1 VRPVNEPRIGLYLRR
16 VLTTRDIPVVC
27 PGNLGHKLSL
37 KVSGY
42 KDSRVAAGL
51 SANEESMDKNTH
63 PYGPG
68 SHAPLADVHQ
78 MPACYPIKGNVD
90 SQKYHRPDSSG
101 YQQTKAEVWFDS
113 PSAAEAAGFM
123 LAGSHPDGSN
133 AAAFEPGGA
142 NHPCDVATVNANRS
156 AVMGAGAAGAATGA
170 GEVTVDGDST
180 VGGSGISGGAAAAGI
195 AGAAGVAGAAMAGK
209 GDGIDASMPDA
220 GDVQEFSV
228 ASGVDANVGNVDMPD
243 KPDMDMPDKPDIDM
257 PDIDGK
263 GIGIGGAAAAGAA
276 GVAGAA
282 GLAAAG
288 GKDALGKVTGA
299 AGDLGGK
306 VTGAAGDLGGKAT
319 GAVSGASASV
329 SGAASSGSRKVT
341 ASTGAASGA
350 AGASIRNDVTRDD
363 DDDDDEGGLAGCL
376 GQWWWLL
383 ALIAGI
389 IILGLILSQCN
400 FGGDAEEV
408 SSPVAESTTTEAPET
423 TTTEVPET
431 TTTEAPTTTTT
442 EAPTTTTTEAPPEN
456 LAAIAG
462 LTSPTVAGVLGPL
475 GLNDALGSDGPITV
489 FLPSDSGAVAALEAN
504 PDLVMQVT
512 DDPLLAQSLLGFHVV
527 PGTFTSAD
535 LEGGATLVT
544 STGLEL
550 TVADGAV
557 NGIEIVTVDLEGS
570 NGVIHV
576 IEGILMPPAEPQ
588 LAVTGAS
595 SELLG
600 ALGAVFVITGAA
612 AVYTSRRREDE
623 AVI

>member
-1 VRPVNEPRIGLYLRR
+1 
-16 VLTTRDIPVVC
+16 
-27 PGNLGHKLSL
+27 
-37 KVSGY
+37 
-42 KDSRVAAGL
+42 
-51 SANEESMDKNTH
+51 M
-63 PYGPG
+63 
-68 SHAPLADVHQ
+68 
-78 MPACYPIKGNVD
+78 
-90 SQKYHRPDSSG
+90 
-101 YQQTKAEVWFDS
+101 
-113 PSAAEAAGFM
+113 
-123 LAGSHPDGSN
+123 
-133 AAAFEPGGA
+133 
-142 NHPCDVATVNANRS
+142 
-156 AVMGAGAAGAATGA
+156 
-170 GEVTVDGDST
+170 
-180 VGGSGISGGAAAAGI
+180 
-195 AGAAGVAGAAMAGK
+195 
-209 GDGIDASMPDA
+209 
-220 GDVQEFSV
+220 
-228 ASGVDANVGNVDMPD
+228 
-243 KPDMDMPDKPDIDM
+243 
-257 PDIDGK
+257 
-263 GIGIGGAAAAGAA
+263 
-276 GVAGAA
+276 
-282 GLAAAG
+282 
-288 GKDALGKVTGA
+288 
-299 AGDLGGK
+299 
-306 VTGAAGDLGGKAT
+306 
-319 GAVSGASASV
+319 SGASASV

-350 AGASIRNDVTRDD
+350 AGASIRNEVTR

-408 SSPVAESTTTEAPET
+408 SAPVAESTTTEAPET
-423 TTTEVPET
+423 TTTEAPET

-623 AVI
+623 AAI

>member
-1 VRPVNEPRIGLYLRR
+1 
-16 VLTTRDIPVVC
+16 
-27 PGNLGHKLSL
+27 
-37 KVSGY
+37 
-42 KDSRVAAGL
+42 
-51 SANEESMDKNTH
+51 MDAKSH

-68 SHAPLADVHQ
+68 SHAPLADPMK

-101 YQQTKAEVWFDS
+101 YAQTKAEVWFDS
-113 PSAAEAAGFM
+113 PSAAEAAGFK
-123 LAGSHPDGSN
+123 LAGSHPQGSKS
-133 AAAFEPGGA
+133 ADFEPGAA

-156 AVMGAGAAGAATGA
+156 AAMGSASGTGATGSAGTAGATGAAAAGAAGVAGAAGAAGSA
-170 GEVTVDGDST
+170 AASSEGEITVDGDST
-180 VGGSGISGGAAAAGI
+180 ISGSGISGGAKAAGI
-195 AGAAGVAGAAMAGK
+195 AGAAGVAGAAAASMSGK
-209 GDGIDASMPDA
+209 GSDASMPDA
-220 GDVQEFSV
+220 KIQD
-228 ASGVDANVGNVDMPD
+228 ASMPEGKMPDMPD
-243 KPDMDMPDKPDIDM
+243 GKMPDMP
-257 PDIDGK
+257 DGK

-299 AGDLGGK
+299 AGDVTGK
-306 VTGAAGDLGGKAT
+306 VTGAAGDISGKAT

-329 SGAASSGSRKVT
+329 SRPSANIEREEVSVSGGHKVAAGTAGGA
-341 ASTGAASGA
+341 A
-350 AGASIRNDVTRDD
+350 AGASIRNEVQRGDD
-363 DDDDDEGGLAGCL
+363 DDDGAGLAGCL
-376 GQWWWLL
+376 GKWWWLL
-383 ALIAGI
+383 ALIAAI
-389 IILGLILSQCN
+389 VILGLILSQCN
-400 FGGDAEEV
+400 FGGDDAATAE
-408 SSPVAESTTTEAPET
+408 PVASTTTEAVEEET
-423 TTTEVPET
+423 TTTEAPET
-431 TTTEAPTTTTT
+431 TTTEAPTTTT
-442 EAPTTTTTEAPPEN
+442 EAPETTTTTEAEPEVQN

-462 LTSPTVAGVLGPL
+462 ATSPTVAGVLGPL
-475 GLNDALGSDGPITV
+475 GLQEALSADGPVTV
-489 FLPSDSGAVAALEAN
+489 FLPSDSGAVTALEAN

-527 PGTFTSAD
+527 PGTFTAAD
-535 LEGGATLVT
+535 LSDGATLTT

-600 ALGAVFVITGAA
+600 ALGAALLISGGAF
-612 AVYTSRRREDE
+612 VYTSRRREDE
-623 AVI
+623 VTV